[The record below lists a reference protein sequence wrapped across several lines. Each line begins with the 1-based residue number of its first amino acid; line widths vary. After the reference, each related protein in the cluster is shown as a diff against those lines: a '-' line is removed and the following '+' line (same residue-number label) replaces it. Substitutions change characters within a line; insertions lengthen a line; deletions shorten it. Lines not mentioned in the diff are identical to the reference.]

1 MINTTQLVVRT
12 DNITIEWLE
21 AQGYTNTHNF
31 PNGYSFPVFI
41 VDLANKEMASTNTTC
56 MAASCSCGNSP
67 IVLSF
72 GQVKQNY

>member
-41 VDLANKEMASTNTTC
+41 VDLANK
-56 MAASCSCGNSP
+56 
-67 IVLSF
+67 
-72 GQVKQNY
+72 